1 MIKRTLFLFFF
12 YFGVIFVCILFLPAL
27 ILPKKITLYG
37 GRILGFWS
45 KFCLELFLS
54 TKIVIKGKEKILK
67 NEKFFIASAHQSQF
81 ETFFLQYLFNSP
93 VFILKKEL
101 LKIPIFGW
109 YLKKIGS
116 ISIERNKVSRENI
129 DFIDRI
135 KASVSKYNRP
145 LVIFPQGTRHEF
157 SERPQFKKGA
167 SRIYEEL
174 KIKCLPVAIN
184 SGSVWPKNG
193 RLSKN
198 KTLTISILK
207 PIEAGKES
215 KIFLENLQKI
225 IYEELDNI
233 SNPSSA

>member
-12 YFGVIFVCILFLPAL
+12 YSGVIFVCIFFLPAL
-27 ILPKKITLYG
+27 ILPQKITLYG

-54 TKIVIKGKEKILK
+54 TKIVIKGKQKILK

-116 ISIERNKVSRENI
+116 I
-129 DFIDRI
+129 
-135 KASVSKYNRP
+135 
-145 LVIFPQGTRHEF
+145 
-157 SERPQFKKGA
+157 
-167 SRIYEEL
+167 
-174 KIKCLPVAIN
+174 
-184 SGSVWPKNG
+184 
-193 RLSKN
+193 
-198 KTLTISILK
+198 
-207 PIEAGKES
+207 
-215 KIFLENLQKI
+215 
-225 IYEELDNI
+225 
-233 SNPSSA
+233 

>member
-12 YFGVIFVCILFLPAL
+12 YFGVIFVCIFFLPAL
-27 ILPKKITLYG
+27 ILPQKITIYG

-45 KFCLELFLS
+45 KFCLEIFLS
-54 TKIVIKGKEKILK
+54 TKIVIKGKEKILN

-116 ISIERNKVSRENI
+116 ISIDRNKISKDNLGFS
-129 DFIDRI
+129 DQI
-135 KASVSKYNRP
+135 KKHTNNSNRP
-145 LVIFPQGTRHEF
+145 IIIFPQATRVEVLDR
-157 SERPQFKKGA
+157 SPFKKGVK
-167 SRIYEEL
+167 RIYEEL
-174 KIKCLPVAIN
+174 KISCQPVALN

-193 RLSKN
+193 KLKPNR
-198 KTLTISILK
+198 TLTVSILD
-207 PIEAGKES
+207 PINPGMNPDE
-215 KIFLENLQKI
+215 FLNLLQKN
-225 IYEELDNI
+225 IYEEIDKI
-233 SNPSSA
+233 I

>member
-67 NEKFFIASAHQSQF
+67 NKKFFIASAHQSQF

-116 ISIERNKVSRENI
+116 ISIDRNKISKDNLGFS
-129 DFIDRI
+129 DQI
-135 KASVSKYNRP
+135 KKHTNNSNRP
-145 LVIFPQGTRHEF
+145 IIIFPQATRVEALDR
-157 SERPQFKKGA
+157 SPFKKGVK
-167 SRIYEEL
+167 RIYEEI
-174 KIKCLPVAIN
+174 KISCQPVDLN
-184 SGSVWPKNG
+184 SGDVWPKNG
-193 RLSKN
+193 KLKPNR
-198 KTLTISILK
+198 TLTVSILD
-207 PIEAGKES
+207 PIDPNMNSDE
-215 KIFLENLQKI
+215 FLDLLQKN
-225 IYEELDNI
+225 IYEEI
-233 SNPSSA
+233 EKII

>member
-12 YFGVIFVCILFLPAL
+12 YFGVIFVCIFFLPAL
-27 ILPKKITLYG
+27 ILPQKITLYG

-54 TKIVIKGKEKILK
+54 TKIVVKGEEKILK

-116 ISIERNKVSRENI
+116 ISIDRNKISKDNLGFS
-129 DFIDRI
+129 DQI
-135 KASVSKYNRP
+135 KKHTDNSNRP
-145 LVIFPQGTRHEF
+145 IIIFPQATRVEVLDR
-157 SERPQFKKGA
+157 SPFKKGVK
-167 SRIYEEL
+167 RIYEEL
-174 KIKCLPVAIN
+174 KIFCQPVALN
-184 SGSVWPKNG
+184 SGDVWPKNG
-193 RLSKN
+193 KLKPNR
-198 KTLTISILK
+198 TLTVSILD
-207 PIEAGKES
+207 PINPNMNSDE
-215 KIFLENLQKI
+215 FLDLLQKN
-225 IYEELDNI
+225 IYEEI
-233 SNPSSA
+233 EKII